1 MLSRGI
7 PKFQRKWSLSTVDHL
22 RRHFA
27 INMLISLVIKILMD
41 FELIKKEKNNVACPV
56 MGKIAM

>member
-7 PKFQRKWSLSTVDHL
+7 PKFKRKWSLSTVDHL

-27 INMLISLVIKILMD
+27 INMLMSLVIKILMD
-41 FELIKKEKNNVACPV
+41 FELIKKEKNNVACPA
-56 MGKIAM
+56 MGK